1 MELGAESP
9 MGVFLRLGSGAGI
22 RFFGQNTTDHGGTTV
37 EVGPERLLLVTAGQ
51 DDRVG
56 IGHRGQPS
64 SAHRKPSLPR

>member
-1 MELGAESP
+1 
-9 MGVFLRLGSGAGI
+9 MGVFLRLGCRAGI
-22 RFFGQNTTDHGGTTV
+22 RLLGEFHDNHGATTV